1 MSSKPEY
8 ATEAGEAF
16 AELIATIQ
24 RLRSPG
30 GCPWDAEQTHV
41 SLRQYLL
48 EESYELLD
56 AIDSGDATGMEEEL
70 GDLMTQLAF
79 HTDIAHRA
87 GTFDAATAARKVV
100 QKLIHRHPHV
110 FGDGEKLSD
119 AEEVVDR
126 WEALKRAE
134 SGRTSIIASLPVA
147 MPALAYAASVQRR
160 AAKAGLPWPEKPA
173 DASEGPAFSKREGE
187 SDAEAEARA
196 GEMLMRVAMDVRQSG
211 IDPEI
216 ALRAVAMKFR
226 ERVLRAEALADGKPL
241 ADLSE
246 DERARVWKAAQEP
259 E

>member
-1 MSSKPEY
+1 MLSKPEY
-8 ATEAGEAF
+8 AGEAGEAF
-16 AELIATIQ
+16 ADLIATVQ

-48 EESYELLD
+48 EEAYELLE
-56 AIDSGDATGMEEEL
+56 AIDSADTAGMEEEL

-79 HTDIAHRA
+79 HTDIARRS
-87 GTFDAATAARKVV
+87 GTFDAASVARKVV
-100 QKLIHRHPHV
+100 QKLIQRHPHV
-110 FGDGEKLSD
+110 FGDAEKLSEASD
-119 AEEVVDR
+119 VVDR

-160 AAKAGLPWPEKPA
+160 AVKAGLPWPEKAP
-173 DASEGPAFSKREGE
+173 ERPAFSRHEGE
-187 SDAEAEARA
+187 SDAEAEARG
-196 GEMLMRVAMDVRQSG
+196 GEMLMQVALDVRQAG

-216 ALRAVAMKFR
+216 ALRAAAMKFR
-226 ERVLRAEALADGKPL
+226 ERVLRAEELADGKPL
-241 ADLSE
+241 AELSE
-246 DERARVWKAAQEP
+246 DERKRVWEAAER